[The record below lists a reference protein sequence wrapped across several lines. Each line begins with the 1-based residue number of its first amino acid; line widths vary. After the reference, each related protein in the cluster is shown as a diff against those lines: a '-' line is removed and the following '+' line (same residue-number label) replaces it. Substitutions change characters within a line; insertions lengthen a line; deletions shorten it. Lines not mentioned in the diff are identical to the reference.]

1 MECDAVA
8 SITSSHCEAN
18 EHCEANKHREA
29 NEGILMSTYQEL
41 KSKAGEML
49 KQAEKIRK
57 KEVRTIIA
65 EIRAMMSAY
74 DLTVDDLQPKTRRTR
89 ATKATAKTAATKVR
103 KARGPAKRPAAKAK
117 YRNPETGATWT
128 GRGKPPN
135 WIKDV
140 KNRDA
145 FLIIQG

>member
-1 MECDAVA
+1 MP
-8 SITSSHCEAN
+8 
-18 EHCEANKHREA
+18 
-29 NEGILMSTYQEL
+29 TYQEL
-41 KSKAGEML
+41 KSKAGEIL

-65 EIRAMMSAY
+65 EIRAMMAAY
-74 DLTVDDLQPKTRRTR
+74 DLTVDDLQPKARRTR
-89 ATKATAKTAATKVR
+89 AAKATAKTASTRGRKPKAT
-103 KARGPAKRPAAKAK
+103 AKPK

-135 WIKDV
+135 WIKDA

-145 FLIIQG
+145 FLISQG

>member
-1 MECDAVA
+1 MP
-8 SITSSHCEAN
+8 
-18 EHCEANKHREA
+18 
-29 NEGILMSTYQEL
+29 TYQEL
-41 KSKAGEML
+41 KSKAGEIL
-49 KQAEKIRK
+49 KQAEKVRK
-57 KEVRTIIA
+57 KEVTTIIA

-74 DLTVDDLQPKTRRTR
+74 DLTVDDLQPKARRTR
-89 ATKATAKTAATKVR
+89 ATKATAKTASTKGR
-103 KARGPAKRPAAKAK
+103 KARATARRPAAKPK

-145 FLIIQG
+145 FLISQG